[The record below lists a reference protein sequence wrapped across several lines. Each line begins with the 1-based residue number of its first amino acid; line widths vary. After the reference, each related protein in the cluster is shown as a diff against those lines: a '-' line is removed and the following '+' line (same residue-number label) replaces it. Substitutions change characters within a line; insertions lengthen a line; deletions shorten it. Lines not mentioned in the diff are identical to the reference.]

1 MLKTFGK
8 YSFGLI
14 ALYLGVAN
22 YTGAGRLIESGANGV
37 STVTKTFQGR

>member
-1 MLKTFGK
+1 VFKTSLKYGA
-8 YSFGLI
+8 GLI

-22 YTGAGRLIESGANGV
+22 YTGAGRLITSGANGV